1 MSQSVKSLC
10 IRDVEYSI
18 DASDYQERRHLD
30 CTRSKEQE
38 RLNGYIKAH
47 RHLRS
52 GAQVLRKSPLQ
63 I

>member
-10 IRDVEYSI
+10 IRDVEYFI

-30 CTRSKEQE
+30 CTRSQEQE

-52 GAQVLRKSPLQ
+52 GAQQ